1 MLKRRRFKQTLQDRP
16 LLEEAAQLLPPGAR
30 RDAMLNK
37 LLRSD
42 TAAHIEDRT
51 NSPGPPTETMDF
63 VERCFLAMTV
73 AGFVGLAAVVIWM
86 WLT

>member
-42 TAAHIEDRT
+42 TAAHIDDRA
-51 NSPGPPTETMDF
+51 PGPQPTTEKMDF
-63 VERCFLAMTV
+63 VERCFVAMTV
-73 AGFVGLAAVVIWM
+73 VGFIGIIAVLIWM